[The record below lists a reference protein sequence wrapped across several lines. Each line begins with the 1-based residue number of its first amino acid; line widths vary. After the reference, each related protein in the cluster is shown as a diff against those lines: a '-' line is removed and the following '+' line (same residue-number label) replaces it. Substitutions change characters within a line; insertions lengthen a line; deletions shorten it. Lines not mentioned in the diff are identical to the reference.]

1 MSIKIAKKY
10 VNALIKSCD
19 EKELNNYFKELTTL
33 SSVYSEEKFLNI
45 ILSPDVKKS
54 EKEKF
59 ILSLNQSG
67 DKKFINFLK
76 LLNQYDRLDLIPQIA
91 DELRYQVA
99 VENNQFT
106 GTISSDFNIVAK
118 KIKILEESF
127 SKKFNSSIKLEKS
140 KDKYPGV
147 KVEIDD
153 LGVEVSF
160 SLERLKAQMSEH
172 ILKAI

>member
-1 MSIKIAKKY
+1 MSTKIAKKY
-10 VNALIKSCD
+10 VNALIKSCN
-19 EKELNNYFKELTTL
+19 EKELNSYFKELIRL
-33 SSVYSEEKFLNI
+33 SSLYHEEKFLNI
-45 ILSPDVKKS
+45 ISSPDVKNA

-59 ILSLNQSG
+59 ILSLNQ
-67 DKKFINFLK
+67 DKDQKFINFLK
-76 LLNQYDRLDLIPQIA
+76 LICENDRLDLLPLVC

-99 VENNQFT
+99 VENNKFD
-106 GTISSDFNIVAK
+106 GVIISDFSITAK
-118 KIKILEESF
+118 KIKTLEESF
-127 SKKFNSSIKLEKS
+127 SKKFDTDIKFSKS